1 MELRNDKL
9 GRIETVFVIILIII
23 IMVAMA
29 VSVTMSWVV
38 AWNIILVIFNIN
50 MIVGQ
55 WHSAGSMWR

>member
-1 MELRNDKL
+1 MELRNDEL

-29 VSVTMSWVV
+29 VLVMMPWMV
-38 AWNIILVIFNIN
+38 AWNIILIVFKIN

-55 WHSAGSMWR
+55 WHSVGSMWR